1 MATEIISSN
10 IERFKVKKILE
21 SDESIIGKEVVVQ
34 G

>member
-1 MATEIISSN
+1 MATDTISAN
-10 IERFKVKKILE
+10 VERFKVKKILE